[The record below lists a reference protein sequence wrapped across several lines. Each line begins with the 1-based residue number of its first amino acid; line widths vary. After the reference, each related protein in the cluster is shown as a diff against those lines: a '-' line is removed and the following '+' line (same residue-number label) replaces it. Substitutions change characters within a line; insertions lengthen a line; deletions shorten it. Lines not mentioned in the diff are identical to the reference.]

1 MSFRLPNTMNAR
13 LYYSILFA
21 TLLFGLWPKGFEFK
35 NSINWLE
42 NGSGIN
48 LRKYGIAYTDPFLE
62 LSTAEKFTIDI
73 VLKPETQAEN
83 GFSHLLTFYDG
94 DDDTQLVIGQY
105 LHSIIIMKGDDYEN
119 KRHLTRL
126 VVDAQNWLPGEN
138 NLVITFDGRHAQ
150 AVINGKVVGKREGL
164 GLDADISERRA
175 RIILGNSA
183 DAKHPWEGKIYRLS
197 LYKGGMNTSDSKKVV
212 AIYPFDEKTG
222 NVAEDRSGNRND
234 MHIPKWLIPLKLRFL
249 QAKLDEFSWKLAGDL
264 AINFFGFIPFG
275 LVVALRFWGKREGR
289 VGFLILKVAVCGFL
303 FSLMIESAQVWMPS
317 RSSDLFDLVMNTAGA
332 AVGGVIFKKIE
343 VEKFG
348 KFNPK

>member
-1 MSFRLPNTMNAR
+1 M
-13 LYYSILFA
+13 
-21 TLLFGLWPKGFEFK
+21 
-35 NSINWLE
+35 
-42 NGSGIN
+42 
-48 LRKYGIAYTDPFLE
+48 YTEPFLE
-62 LSTAEKFTIDI
+62 LYSAENLKIDI
-73 VLKPETQAEN
+73 GLKPETQAEN

-105 LHSIIIMKGDDYEN
+105 LHSIIIMKGNDYEN
-119 KRHLTRL
+119 RRHLTRL

-138 NLVITFDGRHAQ
+138 NMVITFDGGHAQ

-164 GLDADISERRA
+164 GLDANISERRA

-183 DAKHPWEGKIYRLS
+183 DAKHPWEGEIYRLCLNQGGTS
-197 LYKGGMNTSDSKKVV
+197 LSGSSKEV

-222 NVAEDRSGNRND
+222 NVAKDHSGNKND
-234 MHIPKWLIPLKLRFL
+234 MHIPKWLIPLKFRFL
-249 QAKLDEFSWKLAGDL
+249 QAKLDGMSWKLAGDF

-275 LVVALRFWGKREGR
+275 LVVAARFWRKGEGR
-289 VGFLILKVAVCGFL
+289 AGFLILKVAVCGFL